1 MGKYFVEIEKDAKK
15 DIQKIYKSGN
25 KADIKR
31 LEQIISEL
39 SKNPRIGIGN
49 PERLKHHGDEEFW
62 SRQLNKKD
70 RILYQIIENEV
81 VVIVVSALGHY
92 KDK

>member
-1 MGKYFVEIEKDAKK
+1 MGKYLVEIEKDAQK
-15 DIQKIYKSGN
+15 DIHKIYKSGN
-25 KADIKR
+25 KTDIKR

-39 SKNPRIGIGN
+39 AENPRTGIGN
-49 PERLKHHGDEEFW
+49 PERLKHYQDEEFW

-81 VVIVVSALGHY
+81 VVIVVSTLGHY